1 MPERWH
7 MKSHR
12 GMATIWTASCLVFI
26 TSLLAWIT
34 LQSVMSET
42 KRSQHQLHTAQALA
56 ISESLLETSIAF
68 IDSTYSGQDVSIDTS
83 FWRNASQSQCPPKQA
98 SVQWQCL
105 KWTGA
110 LSPFDKDIGALAWP
124 DSIDTSDSF
133 VLFLRDVKLAPHKVK
148 IWVQVSLNA
157 EQAGAGSR
165 ATVQQSVYVPI
176 SSPWVAPDLETTPPS
191 HTKPCVPVAWQKLFG
206 NTTPAQLKAI
216 SEAQTQSGLSS
227 QTKPSRSVYWIDS
240 PLTWTQSLGTQGEP
254 VVLIFSSLACAV
266 QCPGIATQTAI
277 TGMVYFQ
284 SANACQNP
292 VPQLSVQAEAA
303 RFEWPTGIDA
313 SRVQRVSGSWK
324 NGGL

>member
-1 MPERWH
+1 

-12 GMATIWTASCLVFI
+12 GMATLLTASCLVFI

-165 ATVQQSVYVPI
+165 ASVQQSVYVPI

-191 HTKPCVPVAWQKLFG
+191 DTKPCVPVTWQKLFG

-227 QTKPSRSVYWIDS
+227 QTKPSRSVYWNDS
-240 PLTWTQSLGTQGEP
+240 PLTWTQSLGSQGEP
-254 VVLIFSSLACAV
+254 VILIFH
-266 QCPGIATQTAI
+266 
-277 TGMVYFQ
+277 F
-284 SANACQNP
+284 
-292 VPQLSVQAEAA
+292 
-303 RFEWPTGIDA
+303 
-313 SRVQRVSGSWK
+313 
-324 NGGL
+324 

>member
-1 MPERWH
+1 MT
-7 MKSHR
+7 SNR
-12 GMATIWTASCLVFI
+12 GMATLWTASCLVFI
-26 TSLLAWIT
+26 TSLLAWMT

-42 KRSQHQLHTAQALA
+42 KRSQHQLHAAQALA
-56 ISESLLETSIAF
+56 ISESLLETSIAL
-68 IDSTYSGQDVSIDTS
+68 IDSTYSGQDVAIDTA
-83 FWRNASQSQCPPKQA
+83 FWRNASQSQCPPKHA

-105 KWTGA
+105 KLTGA
-110 LSPFDKDIGALAWP
+110 LSPFDKGIATMSWP
-124 DSIDTSDSF
+124 DSIDASDSF
-133 VLFLRDVKLAPHKVK
+133 VLFKRDVKFAPQKVK

-165 ATVQQSVYVPI
+165 ATVQQSVYIPI
-176 SSPWVAPDLETTPPS
+176 SSPWVAPNLQTTPQ
-191 HTKPCVPVAWQKLFG
+191 TDAKPCVPVPWAKIFG
-206 NTTPAQLKAI
+206 STTPAQLKAI

-227 QTKPSRSVYWIDS
+227 QSKPSRSVYWIDS
-240 PLTWTQSLGTQGEP
+240 PLTWTQSLGTQSEP
-254 VVLIFSSLACAV
+254 VVLIFSSLACVV
-266 QCPGIATQTAI
+266 QCPEIAPQAAI

-284 SANACQNP
+284 STNACQDP